1 MTTIEGAREAV
12 RDADPSSDRRR
23 VSGGLYLIERA
34 HRGREV
40 QWYVSTVVVAALIAV
55 IAVLVTPRFYFVDDT
70 QTGAWPIWVTIGRA
84 LHEGHLPFFEPTHW
98 MAGNIAAEG
107 QWGLFNPVI
116 WLIGLFAAAVP
127 HGALVSAAIKV
138 VFLALSAG
146 GVFLLARSYG
156 ASRGWAST
164 VGLLVSASG
173 FTVYIDAASWVTGLF
188 VSALLAYA
196 WWGLRVTGRGRG
208 NVLWAFVPGYV
219 LITVGY
225 VHGTI
230 MIVAT
235 IVGLILE
242 ALLVRDVGAAWRTL
256 GVGVLLGLVAL
267 ATYLPGVLAAPVTSR
282 SSTGIEND
290 NFMSPDLS
298 GLAASAAPTG
308 RVWLTG
314 YWAVPAMA
322 PLLYIGWL
330 LPALLLV
337 DWRRIRGV
345 VRELAAPLLVGFVA
359 VSFVLGP
366 SNVGPLRFPA
376 RLLPY
381 VALVVLLLT
390 GILLSRLRRPF
401 TRTSLVTLIVWT
413 IVSALFAFSDTPG
426 VRTIAAGSL
435 IGGAAVIAVCYVAD
449 RFLGDR
455 RREWLMTSISAVAI
469 VLITGVQHLMYPI
482 SPLVDFLMPSQPSA
496 YEDLLSQS
504 EGDVFVVGKPPR
516 AYETWETTSYANG
529 FLLVPKPVFNVYS
542 PLQYGDM
549 ARELCTNMHGDACWE
564 ALEVLLE
571 PDETTG
577 LPLADLLGISTIQVL
592 ARPESNKAP
601 TEAGNPYVYAEVPEG
616 WTEVSRNDV
625 AALWVRD
632 EPIGGA
638 GGIVW
643 SAPGVSVSQVE
654 ESNREVTFTVDAVP
668 DGGGTVVF
676 SRLDWP
682 GYSVTNAQ
690 LDEPT
695 RGYLLTL
702 DIPASSVGSQVTLSF
717 TPAGWNI
724 GLVALGAS
732 LVLTLVLAVGEP
744 ILKRQVVARSRSEE

>member
-34 HRGREV
+34 HRGRELA
-40 QWYVSTVVVAALIAV
+40 WYAATVLAAVVVALV
-55 IAVLVTPRFYFVDDT
+55 AVLLADRFYFADDT
-70 QTGAWPIWVTIGRA
+70 QAGAWPIWVSIGRS
-84 LHEGHLPFFEPTHW
+84 LREGTLPFFEPAHW

-107 QWGLFNPVI
+107 QWGLFNPLI
-116 WLIGLFAAAVP
+116 WCIGLFAAAVP
-127 HGALVSAAIKV
+127 NGVIAATFIKV
-138 VFLALSAG
+138 AFLALGAG
-146 GVFLLARSYG
+146 GVFLVARSYG
-156 ASRGWAST
+156 AERGWASA
-164 VGLLVSASG
+164 VGLLVSCAG

-188 VSALLAYA
+188 VSSLLPYV
-196 WWGLRVTGRGRG
+196 WWGLRLTGRGG
-208 NVLWAFVPGYV
+208 KNVLWMFVPGYA
-219 LITVGY
+219 LITIGY

-230 MIVAT
+230 ILVAT

-242 ALLVRDVGAAWRTL
+242 AMLVRDPRAAWRTL
-256 GVGVLLGLVAL
+256 GSGVLLGLVAL

-282 SSTGIEND
+282 SSTFIENI

-308 RVWLTG
+308 RVWMTG
-314 YWAVPAMA
+314 FWTPPAMA
-322 PLLYIGWL
+322 PLLYIAWL
-330 LPALLLV
+330 LPALFLV
-337 DWRRIRGV
+337 DWRRIRPLL
-345 VRELAAPLLVGFVA
+345 RELTAPLFVGAVA
-359 VSFVLGP
+359 ISFVLGP
-366 SNVGPLRFPA
+366 SEVGPLRFPA

-381 VALVVLLLT
+381 VALTVLLLT
-390 GILLSRLRRPF
+390 GILLSRLRKPL
-401 TRTSLVTLIVWT
+401 TRAGLAALIVWT
-413 IVSALFAFSDTPG
+413 IVSALFAFADAPG
-426 VRTIAAGSL
+426 FRSIALGSVL
-435 IGGAAVIAVCYVAD
+435 GGIAVIAVGYLAD
-449 RFLGDR
+449 RQLPRDR
-455 RREWLMTSISAVAI
+455 RDTLIASTTAVAALA
-469 VLITGVQHLMYPI
+469 VSLAQHALFPV
-482 SPLVDFLMPSQPSA
+482 SPLPDFDLPANPDSYESLLANSA
-496 YEDLLSQS
+496 
-504 EGDVFVVGKPPR
+504 GDVFVVGNPTKS
-516 AYETWETTSYANG
+516 ADTWTTTSYANG

-542 PLQYGDM
+542 PLQYEAM
-549 ARELCTNMHGDACWE
+549 ANDLCTNAHGMACWE
-564 ALEVLLE
+564 SLDVLVE
-571 PDETTG
+571 PDESTG
-577 LPLADLLGISTIQVL
+577 APLVDLLGISTLQVL
-592 ARPESNKAP
+592 VRPDFDEPPS
-601 TEAGNPYVYAEVPEG
+601 EAGDPYVYAQVPEG
-616 WTEVSRNDV
+616 WSEISRDQT

-632 EPIGGA
+632 EPVAGA

-643 SAPGVSVSQVE
+643 TSPGVSVSDVE

-744 ILKRQVVARSRSEE
+744 ILKRQVVARSRSEA